1 MSFKNN
7 ISKGGFERPAFK
19 LTEDDM
25 GTDCAMEYVAA
36 LAATSQLYKRAFE
49 KNKWD
54 DQDSYE
60 LYWVYFI
67 LFFFYS

>member
-1 MSFKNN
+1 
-7 ISKGGFERPAFK
+7 
-19 LTEDDM
+19 M

-54 DQDSYE
+54 NQDSYE
-60 LYWVYFI
+60 RYCI
-67 LFFFYS
+67 LFFKLVVPTRTMT